1 MVLEQV
7 RCREVKIVMANM
19 NIKVRMDHN
28 GGEEVIGKHEVRAEM
43 RKSCCVLV
51 ANVAMVCRLQ
61 GGVLRTEAN
70 EFTYLGSFVSK
81 KRGTDE
87 DI

>member
-7 RCREVKIVMANM
+7 PCREVKIVMADM
-19 NIKVRMDHN
+19 NTKVRMDN
-28 GGEEVIGKHEVRAEM
+28 IGREEVMGKHEVRAEM

-61 GGVLRTEAN
+61 GGVLRTEVN
-70 EFTYLGSFVSK
+70 EFT
-81 KRGTDE
+81 
-87 DI
+87 